1 MGTIGWGTKS
11 PLSIVSVPV
20 RVGMIGNDWE
30 RLGTIEM
37 VGRYDL
43 AQKSPGGTTWH
54 DRTIGPT
61 YSPSKRAQK
70 K

>member
-1 MGTIGWGTKS
+1 
-11 PLSIVSVPV
+11 
-20 RVGMIGNDWE
+20 MIGNDWE

>member
-1 MGTIGWGTKS
+1 
-11 PLSIVSVPV
+11 
-20 RVGMIGNDWE
+20 MIGNDWE
-30 RLGTIEM
+30 RLGTIGM

-61 YSPSKRAQK
+61 YSPSKSKRAQK
-70 K
+70 MIAPFFHGSPLGHLAQRP